1 MPHKRNPVLTENLT
15 GLARV
20 IRSATLPAMENIALW
35 HERDISHSSVERM
48 IGPDATITL
57 DFALTRL
64 AAMIDKLIVYPD
76 MMMAN
81 VERLRGL
88 VHSQRVLLGLTQR
101 GMSREDAYQAV
112 QRNAM
117 ESWKGNASFLNLLKS
132 DRDIGEYLSN
142 DVIEELFDLQYHTK
156 HVDTIFRR
164 VFGE

>member
-1 MPHKRNPVLTENLT
+1 
-15 GLARV
+15 
-20 IRSATLPAMENIALW
+20 
-35 HERDISHSSVERM
+35 
-48 IGPDATITL
+48 
-57 DFALTRL
+57 
-64 AAMIDKLIVYPD
+64 

-81 VERLRGL
+81 LDQLKGL

-117 ESWKGNASFLNLLKS
+117 DVWKGNAAFLNLLKS

-142 DVIEELFDLQYHTK
+142 DELEELFDLGYHTK
-156 HVDTIFRR
+156 HVDKIFRR